1 MRQVCRAGEREGGGA
16 SGEALSTHLKQLA
29 AGKPPKQQ
37 TNKSCFL
44 AHLKAHYTTSKG
56 AAEQEAE
63 KEVKEERG
71 GAL

>member
-1 MRQVCRAGEREGGGA
+1 MRRCAQQGEVGSE
-16 SGEALSTHLKQLA
+16 EALSTHLKQLA
-29 AGKPPKQQ
+29 AGKPPRQQ

-56 AAEQEAE
+56 AAEQE
-63 KEVKEERG
+63 EEEEGGG